1 MYVFKWYLKNTKL
14 QTTINNISCDT
25 KRKMISAL
33 NLIED
38 TDESDVIDTE
48 RIRRVELKTDDYSKS
63 IDKELKYFLSAKT
76 KKFFH
81 NLI

>member
-1 MYVFKWYLKNTKL
+1 
-14 QTTINNISCDT
+14 
-25 KRKMISAL
+25 MISAL

-63 IDKELKYFLSAKT
+63 IDKGLKYFLSAKT
-76 KKFFH
+76 KNFFH
-81 NLI
+81 RFNLATAFFIYGSFRLVRERRI